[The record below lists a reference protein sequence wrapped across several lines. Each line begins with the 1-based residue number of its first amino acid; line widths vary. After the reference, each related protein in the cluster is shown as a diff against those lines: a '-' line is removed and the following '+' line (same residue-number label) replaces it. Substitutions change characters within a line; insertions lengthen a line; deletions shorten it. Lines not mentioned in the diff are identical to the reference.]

1 MYYACCYERE
11 QIMARF
17 VQLGADINTSVRQV
31 IFVLLVSWKRLLLR
45 LGIVYQ

>member
-17 VQLGADINTSVRQV
+17 IQLGADIDTSVR
-31 IFVLLVSWKRLLLR
+31 LLATRLIL
-45 LGIVYQ
+45 